1 MLDGHRFRQIR
12 KAPVKAGAFFMCIF
26 SILIKYKLVNIKL
39 EYGSLQQI
47 VLFNESVIV
56 KRKIER
62 KPSFYL

>member
-1 MLDGHRFRQIR
+1 FEKPLL
-12 KAPVKAGAFFMCIF
+12 KAGAFFMSIF

-56 KRKIER
+56 RRKIKR
-62 KPSFYL
+62 KPSSTYE